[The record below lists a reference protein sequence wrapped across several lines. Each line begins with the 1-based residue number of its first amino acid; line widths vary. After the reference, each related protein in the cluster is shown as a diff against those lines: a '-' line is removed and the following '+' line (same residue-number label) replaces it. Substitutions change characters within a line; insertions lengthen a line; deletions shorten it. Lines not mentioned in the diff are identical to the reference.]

1 MLRIG
6 ASKAKNRPSGPDVG
20 QTTIRKE
27 PTWALR
33 QALGRFEGRLR
44 CFPGSSPAKIRPG
57 SDLCNGLTVCL
68 ASYWPRPWNDFGVP
82 LGARRLPKGGPEISK
97 RQPPDDPNR
106 FLGVPLGCLRGPGLP
121 RGAGGRKETTRATQ
135 TGPPAAEERSFLTF
149 DEPILVKRGC
159 WANAH
164 HDVRLSFHKNHQKHT
179 LF

>member
-44 CFPGSSPAKIRPG
+44 CFPGSSPARPG

-97 RQPPDDPNR
+97 RQPQTTQTVS
-106 FLGVPLGCLRGPGLP
+106 LECLWAAFGGRASRGAPGASRRQPGRPKRGLP
-121 RGAGGRKETTRATQ
+121 LQRRAV
-135 TGPPAAEERSFLTF
+135 F
-149 DEPILVKRGC
+149 
-159 WANAH
+159 
-164 HDVRLSFHKNHQKHT
+164 
-179 LF
+179 